1 MANSIE
7 RLLTFKNS
15 EGQSARG
22 TLLHMSRTSISFEV
36 YNPYS
41 IVQLSE
47 VLQDVTIRNGE
58 APVYQG
64 KAVVSSLVN
73 TGLMLVVSAT
83 LVDNWN
89 DLIFALARSNDLSGE
104 VEHFIKEW
112 EQQKRIRPGYQQA
125 VGDLKSLLSQLSPWL
140 DQVDISAEQETSS
153 FSDEIFQQ
161 LRDPLLPKVAEL
173 QHRFEEEAR
182 QVGDDELTAHRLFA
196 QRDLLPLMMRAPFFH
211 RSYIKPLGYAGDYMM
226 VKMMVEGKR
235 AGPTTYARLVNDF
248 YLEID
253 LVKAHRNRLIILEEE
268 LGKLAD
274 KAAAEGRKVKILNV
288 GCGPAIELIRFIQN
302 SENCEACQFTLI
314 DFNAETIEYAR
325 TAIENTMREV
335 SRRPQIEFKQL
346 SVHSLLKQSSSDI
359 EEADQPAYDFVY
371 CAGLFD
377 YLSDRVCQRLLEL
390 FCKWTK
396 PGGHV
401 LATNVHP
408 DNPTRWIMEHVIEW
422 HLIHRTME
430 DLAKLAPEQYPNRV
444 YDDTTHMNVFVDI
457 SVGSKE

>member
-1 MANSIE
+1 
-7 RLLTFKNS
+7 
-15 EGQSARG
+15 
-22 TLLHMSRTSISFEV
+22 MSRTSISFEV

-47 VLQDVTIRNGE
+47 VLQDVTIRSGE
-58 APVYQG
+58 APVYNG

-83 LVDNWN
+83 LVDNWK
-89 DLIFALARSNDLSGE
+89 DLTFALARSNDLSGE
-104 VEHFIKEW
+104 VNRFIEEW
-112 EQQKRIRPGYQQA
+112 EVQKRIRPGYQQA

-140 DQVDISAEQETSS
+140 DQVDISAEHEANSV
-153 FSDEIFQQ
+153 SDDVFGQ
-161 LRDPLLPKVAEL
+161 LRNPLLPKFVEL
-173 QHRFEEEAR
+173 QQRFEEEAR
-182 QVGDDELTAHRLFA
+182 AIGDDELAAHRLFA

-211 RSYIKPLGYAGDYMM
+211 RSYVKPLGYAGDYLM

-235 AGPTTYARLVNDF
+235 AGPTTYARLINDF

-253 LVKAHRNRLIILEEE
+253 LVKAHRNRLIIIEDKLNE
-268 LGKLAD
+268 LSAE
-274 KAAAEGRKVKILNV
+274 AAQAGRKLDILNI
-288 GCGPAIELIRFIQN
+288 GCGPAIELIRFIKN
-302 SENCEACQFTLI
+302 SPNCESCRFTLI

-325 TAIENTMREV
+325 NAIETAMRDV
-335 SRRPQIEFKQL
+335 SRRPQVEFKQL
-346 SVHSLLKQSSSDI
+346 SVHSLLKQSSSDA
-359 EEADQPAYDFVY
+359 ADKDQADYDFVY

-396 PGGHV
+396 PGGNV
-401 LATNVHP
+401 IATNVHP

-430 DLAKLAPEQYPNRV
+430 DLAQLSPAEHPKRV
-444 YDDTTHMNVFVDI
+444 FDDTTRMNVFVDI
-457 SVGSKE
+457 SVGGES

>member
-47 VLQDVTIRNGE
+47 VLQDVTIRNAE
-58 APVYQG
+58 APIYQG

-89 DLIFALARSNDLSGE
+89 DLTFALARSNDLSGE
-104 VEHFIKEW
+104 VKQFITDW
-112 EQQKRIRPGYQQA
+112 EEQKRIRPGYQQA

-140 DQVDISAEQETSS
+140 DQVDISAEHETTSV
-153 FSDEIFQQ
+153 SDDVFQQ
-161 LRDPLLPKVAEL
+161 LRGPLLPKVSEL
-173 QHRFEEEAR
+173 QSRFEEEAKA
-182 QVGDDELTAHRLFA
+182 VGSDELIAHRQFA

-211 RSYIKPLGYAGDYMM
+211 RSYVKPLGYAGDYMM
-226 VKMMVEGKR
+226 VKMMVEGRR

-253 LVKAHRNRLIILEEE
+253 LVKAHRNRLIIIERE
-268 LGKLAD
+268 LNKCAEQ
-274 KAAAEGRKVKILNV
+274 AAQAGRKVKILNV
-288 GCGPAIELIRFIQN
+288 GCGPAIELIRFIRN
-302 SENCEACQFTLI
+302 SPYCEFCQFTLI

-325 TAIENTMREV
+325 GAIENTMREV

-346 SVHSLLKQSSSDI
+346 SVHSLLKQSSSEKDD
-359 EEADQPAYDFVY
+359 ADQQTYDFVY

-401 LATNVHP
+401 IATNVHP

-430 DLAKLAPEQYPNRV
+430 DLANLSPEQYPKLV
-444 YDDTTHMNVFVDI
+444 YDDDTHMNVFVDI
-457 SVGSKE
+457 SVGDED

>member
-58 APVYQG
+58 APVYNG

-89 DLIFALARSNDLSGE
+89 DLTFALARSNDLSGE
-104 VEHFIKEW
+104 VNRFIEEW
-112 EQQKRIRPGYQQA
+112 EVQKRIRPGYQQA

-140 DQVDISAEQETSS
+140 DQVDISAEHEANAV
-153 FSDEIFQQ
+153 SDDVFGQ
-161 LRDPLLPKVAEL
+161 LRNPLLPKFVEL
-173 QHRFEEEAR
+173 QQRFEEEAR
-182 QVGDDELTAHRLFA
+182 AIGEDELTAHRLFA

-211 RSYIKPLGYAGDYMM
+211 RSYVKPLGYAGDYLM

-235 AGPTTYARLVNDF
+235 AGPTTYARLINDF

-253 LVKAHRNRLIILEEE
+253 LVKAHRNRLIIIEEMLNTLSAE
-268 LGKLAD
+268 AARTGQKLN
-274 KAAAEGRKVKILNV
+274 ILNI
-288 GCGPAIELIRFIQN
+288 GCGPAIELIRFIKN
-302 SENCEACQFTLI
+302 SPNCEHCQFTLI

-325 TAIENTMREV
+325 TAIENTMRDV
-335 SRRPQIEFKQL
+335 SRRPQVEFKQL
-346 SVHSLLKQSSSDI
+346 SVHSLLKQSSSDAAS
-359 EEADQPAYDFVY
+359 EDLGTYDFVY

-401 LATNVHP
+401 IATNVHP

-430 DLAKLAPEQYPNRV
+430 DLAQLSPAEHPNRV
-444 YDDTTHMNVFVDI
+444 FDDTTRMNVFVDI
-457 SVGSKE
+457 SVGGER